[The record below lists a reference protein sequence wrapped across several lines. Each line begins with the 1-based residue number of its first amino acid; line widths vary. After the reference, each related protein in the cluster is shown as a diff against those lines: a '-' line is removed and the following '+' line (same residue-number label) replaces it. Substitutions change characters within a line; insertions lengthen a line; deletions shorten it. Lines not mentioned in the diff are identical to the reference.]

1 MGVARNDCDGD
12 LYLMVAALLAFR
24 DSVRGSTLI
33 WNGTDTCSWEGIQCD
48 ADRVTS
54 LRLPADDLTGNIPPN
69 TLGNLTQ
76 LRDLSLRGNSLTGNL
91 PSDLGSCTQLQRLFL
106 QDNQFSGQIPA
117 GLFLLN
123 NLVRLDL
130 SRNNLSGEI
139 SQGFGNLTKL
149 RTLYLERNQLSGSIP
164 DLNLELRD
172 FNVSYNRLS
181 GSIPKGLRNFGSDA
195 FQGNS
200 LCGSPLASCPDSG
213 NKLSG
218 GAIAGIVIASVIGL
232 VLIIIVV
239 LIFFR
244 KYRRT
249 TRSGPEFEIPSNQP
263 VDMGENGGGI
273 NGFPAE
279 KAANGVEKIRNA
291 NGLVFLGNGLSVF
304 DLEEL
309 LRASAEVLGKGTC
322 GTTYKAMVGEGVEVV
337 VKRLR
342 NICVYERE
350 FLEEVARLGG
360 MVHENLASIRAYYYG
375 RDEKLLIYDCLPM
388 GNLSSLLHGDRGAW
402 RAPLSWEVRGRIA
415 LGAARGIKYLHSH
428 GPNVSH
434 GNIKSSNILLTNSC
448 DALVTEFGIV
458 QLVSV
463 TSAPKHSGYCA
474 PETRGS
480 YTVSQKA
487 DVYSFGVVLLELLT
501 AKAPTYALSNEE
513 EMELPR
519 WVESV
524 VEERGTIDVFD
535 LELLRYDN
543 IEEQVVQLLH
553 LALLCT
559 SKHPKRR
566 PSMAEVTR
574 QIELIFGSGLPEY
587 EPQPNQIEDG
597 S

>member
-1 MGVARNDCDGD
+1 MRGSIIGMGVARNDCDGD

-181 GSIPKGLRNFGSDA
+181 GSIPK
-195 FQGNS
+195 
-200 LCGSPLASCPDSG
+200 
-213 NKLSG
+213 
-218 GAIAGIVIASVIGL
+218 AIAGIVIASVIGL